1 MNRRSLIPTLAAL
14 TALTGLAVASV
25 LAQQPAPG
33 PARTVYE
40 TRPDGTLVE
49 RPVAGKVVAT
59 MQRGPLGTT
68 LQYDDG
74 RSVTYLPGPLDA
86 ESQKLINEEQ
96 AAAQEA
102 KALAQQAQQGES
114 ETAKADAKKKLREK
128 LVAIFDL
135 QQQRRDGEIKKIED
149 RLARLKETLKK
160 RDAAKDSIVDRRL
173 ETLTGGVD
181 ELGWEDTFGNPADP
195 YGQQNWSRLPLQ
207 ATPPL
212 PSPVPTPAVEP
223 RYGLPPTA
231 PRAGAA
237 PAFPVPAPPAIPN
250 ALPPATAPVPPAA
263 PAAPAPPVD
272 PVPAVAPAATR

>member
-14 TALTGLAVASV
+14 TALMGLSVAGV

-49 RPVAGKVVAT
+49 RTVDAKVIAT
-59 MQRGPLGTT
+59 MNRGPLGTT

-86 ESQKLINEEQ
+86 EGQKLLGEEK

-102 KALAQQAQQGES
+102 RKLAQQAQQGES

-149 RLARLKETLKK
+149 RLAKLKETLKK

-181 ELGWEDTFGNPADP
+181 ELGWEDTFGNEPNP
-195 YGQQNWSRLPLQ
+195 YGRVNWSTVPAL
-207 ATPPL
+207 PL
-212 PSPVPTPAVEP
+212 PSPVPAPAVEP

>member
-14 TALTGLAVASV
+14 TALMGMAVAGV

-33 PARTVYE
+33 RARTVYE

-86 ESQKLINEEQ
+86 EGQKLLGEEQ

-102 KALAQQAQQGES
+102 RNLAQQAQQGES

-149 RLARLKETLKK
+149 RLAKLKETLKK

-181 ELGWEDTFGNPADP
+181 ELGWEDTFGNVPNP
-195 YGQQNWSRLPLQ
+195 YGRVNWSTVP
-207 ATPPL
+207 APPL
-212 PSPVPTPAVEP
+212 PSPVPGPAAEP

-237 PAFPVPAPPAIPN
+237 PAFPVPAPPPAIPQ

-263 PAAPAPPVD
+263 PVAPAPPVD